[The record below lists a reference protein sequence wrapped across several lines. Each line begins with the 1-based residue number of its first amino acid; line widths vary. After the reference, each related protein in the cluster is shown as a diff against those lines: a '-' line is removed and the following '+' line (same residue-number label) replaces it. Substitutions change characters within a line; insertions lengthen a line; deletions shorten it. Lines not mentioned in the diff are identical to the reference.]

1 MKGGE
6 KMHIEKYKSQS
17 IGNMINHYRRECEG
31 TLKRENIDRMKTH
44 LNYEIGTKTQSEMS
58 VAIRQTVKR
67 VESETGRAVRKDAN
81 LLADLVLTKPANVP
95 EVDSKRFFVESA
107 KFIIERLR
115 ENGLSAD
122 APVKAYVH
130 LDEST
135 PHMHL
140 AIAPVINTER
150 GLSFNFKKVFPR
162 AFYKTLHQ
170 DLQKHLTSVLGYEPQ
185 LLREGDDKLKS
196 LSKLDQEEYKRVKD
210 EVRAQ
215 IGELKEQKTQAQAEL
230 GELLDEKK
238 ALKRR
243 LKACE
248 EPLPTLKMN
257 VLEKLKDKKKQAQL
271 QKELNFWKEKL
282 EVSREECRDLKRS
295 VEHYEDKNNE
305 LEDYLTSLQS
315 RLQSAK
321 MKLTE
326 VSSQRDK
333 LKESLENLG
342 LTQMLALEKELKN
355 YEMELNTLKDVDY
368 RLFGMSL
375 ESLNKELQYYQMT
388 LNAS

>member
-1 MKGGE
+1 
-6 KMHIEKYKSQS
+6 MHIEKYKSQA
-17 IGNMINHYRRECEG
+17 IGNMINHYRREFEG
-31 TLKRENIDRMKTH
+31 TLKRENIDRTKTH

-130 LDEST
+130 LDEAT

-140 AIAPVINTER
+140 AVAPVINTER

-162 AFYKTLHQ
+162 AFYKTLHKE
-170 DLQKHLTSVLGYEPQ
+170 LQEHLTGVLGYEPQ
-185 LLREGDDKLKS
+185 LLREGDDKLKA

-210 EVRAQ
+210 EVKAQ
-215 IGELKEQKTQAQAEL
+215 IGELNEQKTQAQAEL

-238 ALKRR
+238 ALERR
-243 LKACE
+243 LRACE
-248 EPLPTLKMN
+248 EPLPTVKMS
-257 VLEKLKDKKKQAQL
+257 VLDKLKDKKRQVEL
-271 QKELNFWKEKL
+271 QKELNN
-282 EVSREECRDLKRS
+282 LKS
-295 VEHYEDKNNE
+295 
-305 LEDYLTSLQS
+305 
-315 RLQSAK
+315 
-321 MKLTE
+321 
-326 VSSQRDK
+326 
-333 LKESLENLG
+333 
-342 LTQMLALEKELKN
+342 ELKN
-355 YEMELNTLKDVDY
+355 YEVKSQNVRNSTELFSKMELEDCA
-368 RLFGMSL
+368 R
-375 ESLNKELQYYQMT
+375 ELNKLETELNVM
-388 LNAS
+388 

>member
-1 MKGGE
+1 
-6 KMHIEKYKSQS
+6 MHIEKYKSQA
-17 IGNMINHYRRECEG
+17 IGNMINHYRREFEV
-31 TLKRENIDRMKTH
+31 TLKRENIDAARTH

-58 VAIRQTVKR
+58 KAIRQTVKR
-67 VESETGRAVRKDAN
+67 VESYSGREVRKDAN
-81 LLADLVLTKPANVP
+81 LLADLVLTKPENVP
-95 EVDSKRFFVESA
+95 EVDSKRFFAESA

-115 ENGLSAD
+115 ENGLSVN

-130 LDEST
+130 LDEAT

-140 AIAPVINTER
+140 AVAPVINTQR

-210 EVRAQ
+210 EVKAH
-215 IGELKEQKTQAQAEL
+215 IGELNEQKTQAEQEL

-238 ALKRR
+238 VLESR

-257 VLEKLKDKKKQAQL
+257 VLDKLNDKKKQIEL
-271 QKELNFWKEKL
+271 QKELKNLKSKLKIYEEKCQIVRNSTEL
-282 EVSREECRDLKRS
+282 FSKM
-295 VEHYEDKNNE
+295 E
-305 LEDYLTSLQS
+305 LEDCEHELT
-315 RLQSAK
+315 
-321 MKLTE
+321 KLETE
-326 VSSQRDK
+326 LHV
-333 LKESLENLG
+333 L
-342 LTQMLALEKELKN
+342 
-355 YEMELNTLKDVDY
+355 
-368 RLFGMSL
+368 
-375 ESLNKELQYYQMT
+375 
-388 LNAS
+388 